1 MCSSSRPPKIIA
13 PSAPLPIGS
22 ASRSQSLAGIAYQ
35 RVDGG
40 GSAAADGTADKTT
53 KKAKSARAVI
63 DMINDKER
71 FDDSQGSPSS
81 QSMTLLYRCL
91 AGVSGLIVTALCL
104 AATPAAPAYV
114 WKNVVVGGG
123 GFAPAIVF
131 SRVEPGL
138 AYLRTDIGGLY
149 RWDNTAR
156 TWVPL
161 QDAMS
166 ESTYFGIE
174 SVAPHPVNA
183 NVVYA
188 AAGMYRWDKPGAI
201 LKSADRGASWEIFST
216 PFRMG
221 GNEDGRGLGERLAVD
236 PNEPSILY
244 FGSRHDGLQRST
256 NGGKSWSEVRSFS
269 VRGLEWKGN
278 GATH

>member
-114 WKNVVVGGG
+114 WKNVQVGGG
-123 GFAPAIVF
+123 GFAPAVVF
-131 SRVEPGL
+131 SRVEKGL

-149 RWDNTAR
+149 RWDNALGR
-156 TWVPL
+156 WIPL
-161 QDAMS
+161 QDSMA

-174 SVAPHPVNA
+174 SVTPDPVDA
-183 NVVYA
+183 DVVYA
-188 AAGMYRWDKPGAI
+188 AAGMYRWDGAAAL
-201 LKSADRGASWEIFST
+201 LKSKDRGRSWDVYPVS
-216 PFRMG
+216 FRMG
-221 GNEDGRGLGERLAVD
+221 GNEDGRGLGERLAV
-236 PNEPSILY
+236 
-244 FGSRHDGLQRST
+244 
-256 NGGKSWSEVRSFS
+256 
-269 VRGLEWKGN
+269 
-278 GATH
+278 